1 MPLLQV
7 RDFPQEAYQRLA
19 QVAKEQNRTVP
30 QQVIFLLTTALNA
43 EKDSYAARRSKV
55 LAGLDALD
63 LHLPV
68 GSPLPAEL
76 VRQDRDGRG
85 RGGRL
90 R

>member
-7 RDFPQEAYQRLA
+7 RDFPQKTYQMLA

-43 EKDSYAARRSKV
+43 ETDSISARRKKV
-55 LAGLDALD
+55 LDDLDALN
-63 LHLPV
+63 LHLSV
-68 GSPLPAEL
+68 GTPSPAEL

>member
-7 RDFPQEAYQRLA
+7 RDFPQKTYQMLA

-30 QQVIFLLTTALNA
+30 QQVIFLLTTVLNA
-43 EKDSYAARRSKV
+43 EKDSYATQRRKV
-55 LAGLDALD
+55 LAGLEALN
-63 LHLPV
+63 LHLPIDAI
-68 GSPLPAEL
+68 SPAEL

>member
-7 RDFPQEAYQRLA
+7 RDFPQETYLELV

-30 QQVIFLLTTALNA
+30 QQVIFLLSSILKEN
-43 EKDSYAARRSKV
+43 KDSVAGRRQKV

-63 LHLPV
+63 LHLSRHAP
-68 GSPLPAEL
+68 SPADL
-76 VRQDRDGRG
+76 VRQDRDGLS

>member
-7 RDFPQEAYQRLA
+7 RDFPQETYLELV

-30 QQVIFLLTTALNA
+30 QQVIFFLSSILNA
-43 EKDSYAARRSKV
+43 NKDSVAGRRHKV
-55 LAGLDALD
+55 LAGLDALE

-68 GSPLPAEL
+68 GAPTPAEL
-76 VRQDRDGRG
+76 VRQDRDDRG